1 MINTASS
8 ASPWIAST
16 GTVSGGP
23 APAADLIGFQPA
35 TYWAD
40 FTISDTGTLIY
51 NSNPGASLSEL
62 VWIDRTGKRLGVLG
76 QTSVMCN
83 PSISPDGSRVSVD
96 ITDQKANNVDI
107 WLLSTNNSGSTR
119 FTFAPEEEVAGVWS
133 RDGHKI
139 VYRSNISAGSG
150 LLLQPANGLGETK
163 TLIRYK
169 GTDDIIPN
177 SWSPDDQ
184 KILASHSTPSGDLSR
199 NCSGFRWNRHSFSF
213 RHRQRIHWNDFSRRK
228 MGGVRVR

>member
-1 MINTASS
+1 MEWAK
-8 ASPWIAST
+8 WC
-16 GTVSGGP
+16 
-23 APAADLIGFQPA
+23 APAASLVGFQPA

-40 FTISDTGTLIY
+40 FTISSTGTLIY
-51 NSNPGASLSEL
+51 SSNPGASLSEL
-62 VWIDRTGKRLGVLG
+62 VWLDRAGKRLGVLG
-76 QTSVMCN
+76 QTGVMCN

-107 WLLSTNNSGSTR
+107 WLLSTNNSGNNR

-133 RDGHKI
+133 RDGHNI

-184 KILASHSTPSGDLSR
+184 KILASHSTPSGTFLEIVPA
-199 NCSGFRWNRHSFSF
+199 SGGTGTRFHSGTGSESTGMISPDGKWADTRPMNRET
-213 RHRQRIHWNDFSRRK
+213 RRFT
-228 MGGVRVR
+228 